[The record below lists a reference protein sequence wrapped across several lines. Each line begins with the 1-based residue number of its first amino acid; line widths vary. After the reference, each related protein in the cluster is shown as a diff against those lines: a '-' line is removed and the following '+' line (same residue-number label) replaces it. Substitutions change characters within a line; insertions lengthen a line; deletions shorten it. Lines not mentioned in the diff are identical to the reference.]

1 MPFYGFSAN
10 EGRNERKTYFL
21 NKARKNYPP
30 MFYREIRPM
39 PEGVTCKK
47 NFEFVLDLGNHY
59 VGKFSFSMDN
69 VDDFIS
75 APVRV
80 TVRFAE
86 DLRELNGD
94 FSAYKGN
101 LCASWLQEEV
111 LNIEFPGDVTMERRY
126 SCRYIKFTVKDARR
140 LVKFDNFCFTASTS
154 ADERNCIPAKID
166 DPMLKRID
174 DVAVYTLKECMQ
186 TCFEDGPKRDRRMWI
201 GDLRL
206 QALANYCTFNNRM
219 LVRRCLYLMAAT
231 DVNDLGFM
239 SAYIHDK
246 PYFFSGRDHIADYA
260 MFYVC
265 TLCDYFEHT
274 GDRET
279 AQDLLAV
286 CKGQMQAFANV
297 LDEKGIVVNQPGWF
311 AFIDWNKGLQK
322 LTALQGVYLYTLE
335 KFAAMLKAL
344 GDEEAAAY
352 AQQLT
357 KIRQASYNH
366 LFDEKTGLFINETD
380 GYNKSVHSQVFMILG
395 GVIGD
400 EQGRKALM
408 TMLRDPEA
416 CQPNTPYMQHYV
428 VEAMLKLGMVQE
440 AKKYMTAFWG
450 GMVEAGADTFWEAYV
465 PGDPD
470 FSPYGDHLVDSLCHA
485 WSCTP
490 TYLIRKIFI

>member
-10 EGRNERKTYFL
+10 EGRNEQKIYFL
-21 NKARKNYPP
+21 NKARENYPP
-30 MFYREIRPM
+30 MFFREIRPM

-47 NFEFVLDLGNHY
+47 DFDFVLDLGNHY

-206 QALANYCTFNNRM
+206 QALANYSTFDNRM

-239 SAYIHDK
+239 SAYIYDK

-470 FSPYGDHLVDSLCHA
+470 FSPYGDHLIDSLCHA

-490 TYLIRKIFI
+490 TYLIRKFFI